1 MLEASTYPEVKGP
14 IVTVGTAPRLQYQR
28 LPGDAPAQISPNA
41 ALGVIAAGAVAVIAL
56 WWQDTATVH
65 SLGDWLTNAGRITGL
80 LAGYAVVV
88 LLALMARVPALDR
101 GVGTDRLARWHAMGG
116 RYVVSLAVAHTLLI
130 IWGYAVTAHA
140 GLLTQTGSL
149 LTAYPDVLM
158 ATVAL
163 GLLVGI
169 GVASARAARRRLAYE
184 TWHAIHLYTYLA
196 IALAFSHQFSTGAD
210 FRFNAGARWAWSV
223 MYVVVAALLLWYRL
237 IAPIRAAQR
246 HQLRVVQVR
255 RENADVVSVYV
266 TGRDLDRLRAE
277 PGQFFRWRFLTRELW
292 WAANPY
298 SLSAPPRPD
307 LLRLTAKIC
316 GGHSLRAAAAAAR
329 HEGDRRRPIRGIHRS
344 TAPATQGAAA
354 GRRGRHHPAAGLV
367 RDTARRSRGR
377 VPAVP
382 RQHRGG
388 HRAARRTRPDR
399 PATRRTSALP
409 HRAAQAWRQRP
420 PIRATIAT
428 TGPRPEPVRRV
439 LVRARTDDGRRP
451 RRPTAGRGPAR
462 AHPRRIVH
470 PVKAATRE
478 THPALDHRHHPRP
491 DRAAQLQVPRH
502 RN

>member
-255 RENADVVSVYV
+255 RENAD
-266 TGRDLDRLRAE
+266 GRVPRIVDRPAGPRGPGTRGLRQ
-277 PGQFFRWRFLTRELW
+277 PQRCGQAAQVDQRTRR
-292 WAANPY
+292 
-298 SLSAPPRPD
+298 PRLVGQGSD
-307 LLRLTAKIC
+307 GAR
-316 GGHSLRAAAAAAR
+316 GHLALRAA
-329 HEGDRRRPIRGIHRS
+329 P
-344 TAPATQGAAA
+344 
-354 GRRGRHHPAAGLV
+354 GRH
-367 RDTARRSRGR
+367 
-377 VPAVP
+377 
-382 RQHRGG
+382 
-388 HRAARRTRPDR
+388 
-399 PATRRTSALP
+399 P
-409 HRAAQAWRQRP
+409 HS
-420 PIRATIAT
+420 T
-428 TGPRPEPVRRV
+428 
-439 LVRARTDDGRRP
+439 
-451 RRPTAGRGPAR
+451 
-462 AHPRRIVH
+462 
-470 PVKAATRE
+470 
-478 THPALDHRHHPRP
+478 
-491 DRAAQLQVPRH
+491 
-502 RN
+502 